1 MHNRNVRARRGTAV
15 IFVLCVAYAAY
26 SILTRPATPFT
37 TPDTVAYV
45 SASPVVPIG
54 YPLFLKLAG
63 VDGAAVLQPL
73 VFATSLAL
81 LGSELAALT
90 GTVLLPIVV
99 IAAIVLTPEMQ
110 AFHASIL
117 TESLFVSGLVAF
129 LAAMTR
135 FTRAPTWRAALLAAC
150 IAGLTAMVRRTAVT
164 FAVIVAL
171 MVLLRWRDL
180 ANRRWTI
187 AAAVAP
193 LILIGVADLVGAR
206 ALHGNRLTSLTGR
219 HLFAKA
225 ALIDAPAPA
234 AVAADALQ
242 ARLAHELDAS
252 FAGIRALLAAAP
264 REIRP
269 SLTLY
274 YETCLQWPCVS
285 ALRESL
291 ERPDAALND
300 HFAAAALAR
309 IRRAPGEFA
318 SLTLTHYISL
328 WTVFKLQ
335 HPDTLRVMSEF
346 LAAHRPLPF
355 ERETFKVQP
364 SDPIEFTPWEPVR
377 WGQPAVLGVGVFTVG
392 IAAIG
397 ITQAIRGTASTTL
410 VVAALA
416 SLTAHASL
424 LFSALAAAGISRFM
438 LGIFP
443 AVIMASVLGLW
454 WLVGKWL
461 RASHAPLI

>member
-1 MHNRNVRARRGTAV
+1 VHNRNVRARRGTAV

-45 SASPVVPIG
+45 NASPVVPIG

-164 FAVIVAL
+164 FAVIVAF
-171 MVLLRWRDL
+171 
-180 ANRRWTI
+180 
-187 AAAVAP
+187 
-193 LILIGVADLVGAR
+193 LIGVADLVGAR

-397 ITQAIRGTASTTL
+397 IAQAIRGTASTTL